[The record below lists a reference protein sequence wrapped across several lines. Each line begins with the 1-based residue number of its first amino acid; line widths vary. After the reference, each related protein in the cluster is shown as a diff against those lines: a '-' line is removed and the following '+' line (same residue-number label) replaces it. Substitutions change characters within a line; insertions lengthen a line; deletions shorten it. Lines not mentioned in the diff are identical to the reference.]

1 MENSTESCIEELRHN
16 AVVRCVKD
24 GCPNRKS
31 DTNKYCGKHQIWI
44 FLDETSEL
52 GMKTCVNYIRGC
64 REQLDKS
71 YKFTRC
77 EDCLKRDREKDKEKR
92 EAAKKK
98 DSDAVIKTDSKICS
112 FCHIEQHI
120 DQFNGV
126 KGGETKTCADC
137 RDNFKKIDANRDK
150 EKRNAIARKNER
162 KPENVAVKKKWK
174 EENYDKVAGYWMK
187 SRQNKI
193 EKDGVD
199 EYQKKN
205 AENAKNWRE
214 NNPEKVLK
222 GNEDRKKNLK
232 ICYGNYRR
240 SASDKNLDFQLSQED
255 YEKIVCGSCYYCGII
270 ADKGFNGI
278 DRKDQTQGY
287 VIENCV
293 NCCQMCNY
301 MKGSLSDI
309 VFIKM
314 VEHILSYNNLVKN
327 GCLYPEVFSDHFYGV
342 NFRTYRYRANDK
354 KFDFDITES
363 QFKEITSK
371 DCYICGKKN
380 SSNHQNGIDRYDSKI
395 GYLFANCRPCFG
407 ECNYLK
413 REYDYDNFMD
423 KLKSI
428 NNHFIHLFFLSPKLS
443 VEHLFENPEI
453 VQEIKLEN
461 IFVKIEDSEKLT
473 NLFTPLDEDK
483 PSLEN
488 VIIPHQNSSSV
499 DTAFQSDRISSV
511 STTSEKPSNINC
523 NKEAISNIVAN
534 KNKKTVDEKR
544 DAARVRKQEQRKRMV
559 EKYGDE
565 EYKKIHAQQIAEN
578 RRKKQNKDCK

>member
-16 AVVRCVKD
+16 AVVRCVKN

-120 DQFNGV
+120 DRFNGV

-193 EKDGVD
+193 EKDGID

-205 AENAKNWRE
+205 AENAKNWRDS
-214 NNPEKVLK
+214 NPEKVLII
-222 GNEDRKKNLK
+222 NENKRKNLK
-232 ICYGNYRR
+232 LQYNVYFR
-240 SASDKNLDFQLSQED
+240 SARDKNLDFQLSNEE
-255 YEKIVCGSCYYCGII
+255 YEKIVCGNCYYCGTI

-301 MKGSLSDI
+301 MKKSLSYGI
-309 VFIKM
+309 FTKRI
-314 VEHILSYNNLVKN
+314 EHILVHNKIIEKGN
-327 GCLYPEVFSDHFYGV
+327 LYPEIFSNHIYGI
-342 NFRTYRYRANDK
+342 NFKTYQHSASRK
-354 KFDFDITES
+354 KFDFDITEY
-363 QFKEITSK
+363 QFKKITSE
-371 DCYICGKKN
+371 DCYICGKNN
-380 SSNHQNGIDRYDSKI
+380 SSEHHNGIDRYDSKI
-395 GYLFANCRPCFG
+395 GYLFENCRSCCG
-407 ECNYLK
+407 ECNYMK
-413 REYDYDNFMD
+413 NNYDYEDMFD
-423 KLKSI
+423 KFTLIYNNLNGKNCLFKKISTVIPALLGKLHENVFIPENEI
-428 NNHFIHLFFLSPKLS
+428 NDGSNLINTIILSGDDD
-443 VEHLFENPEI
+443 VVTFNPEKFMPLVESTGLSNNFTEKSDKKEDI
-453 VQEIKLEN
+453 QNNISEN
-461 IFVKIEDSEKLT
+461 IF
-473 NLFTPLDEDK
+473 
-483 PSLEN
+483 
-488 VIIPHQNSSSV
+488 
-499 DTAFQSDRISSV
+499 
-511 STTSEKPSNINC
+511 
-523 NKEAISNIVAN
+523 VAN
-534 KNKKTVDEKR
+534 KNKKTADEKR
-544 DAARVRKQEQRKRMV
+544 EAARLRKQQQRKRLV

-565 EYKKIHAQQIAEN
+565 EYKKMHAQQIAEN
-578 RRKKQNKDCK
+578 RRKKT